1 MPKEL
6 DVVRVNRLAEPAR
19 HFTGAKDIAR
29 APRVGDVGTIVTL
42 YDPATFCVEC
52 VADGGT
58 TVWLADFGADEVEL
72 VWTAPE
78 NGR

>member
-6 DVVRVNRLAEPAR
+6 DVVRVVQLAKPVR
-19 HFTGAKDIAR
+19 HYSGTVGVAR
-29 APRVGDVGTIVTL
+29 APRVGDVGTIVTW
-42 YDPATFCVEC
+42 YAAANFCVEC
-52 VADGGT
+52 VADDGM

-78 NGR
+78 DGG